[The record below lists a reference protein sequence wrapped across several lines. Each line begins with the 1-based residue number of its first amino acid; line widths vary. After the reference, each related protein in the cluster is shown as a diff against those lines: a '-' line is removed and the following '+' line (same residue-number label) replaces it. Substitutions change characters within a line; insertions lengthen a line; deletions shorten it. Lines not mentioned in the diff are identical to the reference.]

1 MELFISKIL
10 VYVELAYYIGGLV
23 IAICAVYATK
33 QISLMKQSIIIQS
46 KRESLSLASEKCLA
60 YFNESIPL
68 VNELYKLLDANNI
81 EFFADWQ
88 VLVED
93 GKLSVIN
100 EASRNYSEIKDIK
113 FNPYLNSVES
123 VAVFF
128 NSGVADDHVGYNTLS
143 YTLLNTLTKLMPI
156 IYYYNKRGGYYSNII
171 ELYIRWQIKAN
182 HETFIQENEQLQV
195 KIRMK
200 APELKEAV
208 GTKIRS

>member
-46 KRESLSLASEKCLA
+46 KRESLSL
-60 YFNESIPL
+60 ESIPL